1 MTLTVSPNR
10 FNVVPNKH
18 IEPSNLAEAR
28 GHSQS
33 PRDHFIDHILR
44 VVDKRL
50 LWCARHLLMQWGPN
64 RGQVQ
69 SVNNAGSE
77 VKSIQILDSTHQ
89 AQSHRPSMS
98 MGASVGWASLASLAA
113 RTAAAPVHSRRS
125 ASMASVVR
133 RSIVASGGGGGAR
146 ILPFRTLSSGVPQ
159 MASSSSSHG
168 RSGTLWL
175 LGTAAGGCSAA
186 WAVLHATRQTRA
198 ACDGV
203 PPGTTLR
210 MALCQM
216 SVTSD
221 KLRNINVAK
230 VSNAFSYQQAQHMWR
245 GVGAAKMRC
254 VRYILILL
262 WPRLFIV

>member
-1 MTLTVSPNR
+1 ML
-10 FNVVPNKH
+10 
-18 IEPSNLAEAR
+18 
-28 GHSQS
+28 
-33 PRDHFIDHILR
+33 
-44 VVDKRL
+44 
-50 LWCARHLLMQWGPN
+50 
-64 RGQVQ
+64 
-69 SVNNAGSE
+69 E
-77 VKSIQILDSTHQ
+77 VKSIPILDSTNQ
-89 AQSHRPSMS
+89 AQSQRPSMS

-113 RTAAAPVHSRRS
+113 RTAAAPVYSRRS

-133 RSIVASGGGGGAR
+133 RSMVASGSGGAR
-146 ILPFRTLSSGVPQ
+146 FLPFRTLSSGVPQ

-230 VSNAFSYQQAQHMWR
+230 VSNAFSYQQAQHVWR
-245 GVGAAKMRC
+245 CGCCEYEMRSLHSDPFMATI
-254 VRYILILL
+254 VH
-262 WPRLFIV
+262 RLRSVPCLNTHLVL